1 MNRRSRAGSPVLSVC
16 YLCIQLCRKNT
27 NRQSPRRCLTWS
39 VNTFYFCTVPP
50 ANNNTSEDLC
60 WSATSPPPPQPRAF
74 DCTVYF
80 VHYLAASG
88 ENGAAC
94 QAVSGQ
100 GRQAKRGR
108 NGITTFLLKYK
119 ISSLFFV
126 MFALYFQYKL
136 KSKEALIS
144 MFFLVHVER

>member
-1 MNRRSRAGSPVLSVC
+1 VISQHILFLYLQQTTIHLRTSV
-16 YLCIQLCRKNT
+16 
-27 NRQSPRRCLTWS
+27 
-39 VNTFYFCTVPP
+39 
-50 ANNNTSEDLC
+50 DLRH
-60 WSATSPPPPQPRAF
+60 PPPQPRAF
-74 DCTVYF
+74 DCSVYL

-100 GRQAKRGR
+100 GRQAKRGK

-126 MFALYFQYKL
+126 MFVLYFQYKL
-136 KSKEALIS
+136 TSKEALIS
-144 MFFLVHVER
+144 MVFLVHVER